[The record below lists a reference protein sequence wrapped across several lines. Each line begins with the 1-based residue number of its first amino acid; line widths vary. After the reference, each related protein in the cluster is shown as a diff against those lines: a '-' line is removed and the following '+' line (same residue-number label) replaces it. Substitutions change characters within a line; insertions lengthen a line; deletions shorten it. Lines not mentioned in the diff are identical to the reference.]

1 MATKK
6 KDDVFAMTA
15 FDPSKLADSIR
26 DFTEKGAEQSR
37 DAFAR
42 LKTTAEDAAK
52 TVEATVETAQAGTVE
67 LGLKAIGA
75 LRANTESSLTHMEEL
90 LGVKSMSDFI
100 ELQTAF
106 VRKQTEA
113 TVEHAKSM
121 QEATR
126 KLAESVV
133 RPGKE
138 AAEKAFAAF
147 KTV

>member
-6 KDDVFAMTA
+6 KDDVFAMTS
-15 FDPSKLADSIR
+15 FDPSKLADNIR

-42 LKTTAEDAAK
+42 LKTATEDAAK
-52 TVEATVETAQAGTVE
+52 TVETTVETAHAGSVE

-75 LRANTESSLTHMEEL
+75 LRAHTESSLSHMEAL
-90 LGVKSMSDFI
+90 LGVKSVSEFV

-106 VRKQTEA
+106 LRKQVEA
-113 TVEHAKSM
+113 TAEQAKTM

-133 RPGKE
+133 KPGKE
-138 AAEKAFAAF
+138 AAEKAFAAL
-147 KTV
+147 KVA